1 MTTTCGE
8 ANFEKG
14 ERAHAIEE
22 LNDAL
27 AEAEHMLIGLKMGV
41 AAEVE
46 LEPEKLLLRITKVDR
61 DWRLVIHRL
70 KGDDLVRI
78 LNCNVAE
85 KMLIAHALPALR
97 KNMDDV
103 YAENVEDVK
112 RACRAVHAFNQ
123 NLTTLGI
130 ATPPED

>member
-1 MTTTCGE
+1 MT
-8 ANFEKG
+8 NFEEG

-27 AEAEHMLIGLKMGV
+27 SEAEHMLVGLKMGV
-41 AAEVE
+41 AAQVE

-61 DWRLVIHRL
+61 DWHLVIHRL

-85 KMLIAHALPALR
+85 KMLVAHALSTLR

-103 YAENVEDVK
+103 YVANIKDVK
-112 RACRAVHAFNQ
+112 RACEVAHSFNQ
-123 NLTTLGI
+123 NLALETAHMRWADEKEKT
-130 ATPPED
+130 